1 MAIQVDGQ
9 VLADIKQGHVVLIGR
24 TTPCETP
31 QDVLLSGVFRR
42 VLWRFLRKLERYD
55 SPLLDSVQGFKVSDG
70 LNEHIRDRYDLQGI
84 VQLFYTI
91 HEEGIEAAKNASA
104 TNALA
109 LGDRHRLGS
118 FIEEF
123 YNFWRRQERFLIYH
137 ERGNLP
143 ETTQAR
149 NLRFVEINQELK
161 SLVLNVY
168 RHLSAQVT
176 GKEQNVY
183 RQLPAGST
191 AGLLVEKINWD
202 IPSEIYQQFKEIPF
216 LQLAVIDPPLVYYP
230 KRNKRKGQFVKVTE
244 NPLKPEMVSNNGEWV
259 CFPAK
264 VGDLLIFIYFH
275 IDYLSLAVSMVN
287 LFEVATKDEIKDK
300 RPDGL
305 VAFGVDAQELGEEQT
320 VYYQDRETGLTI
332 GAVGHSDDV
341 DYFGYFKKMAL
352 TLHNT
357 IMIDRGYMPI
367 HGAMAHIQLR
377 SGQNFN
383 VVLVGDSGAGK
394 SESLEAFRVLADEY
408 IRRLTIIFDD
418 MGSLRMK
425 DGKVHGYGTEIGAFV
440 RLDDLEPGF
449 AYEEIDRSIF
459 MNPHRTNARLVVPI
473 TDYKEISR
481 GYPVDLFLYANNYE
495 AVEEGGEYLEL
506 FESSKQAF
514 EVFRRGARIA
524 KGTTDEK
531 GLVETYFSNPFGA
544 PQKEEQHDHIAMDF
558 LEQMFQT
565 GVKVGQLRT
574 QLGVTGVEMSGPEK
588 AAKALFDYVNGK

>member
-24 TTPCETP
+24 TTPCATP
-31 QDVLLSGVFRR
+31 QDVILSGVFRR
-42 VLWRFLRKLERYD
+42 VLWRFLRKLDRYD
-55 SPLLDSVQGFKVSDG
+55 SPLLDCVKGFKVADKANG
-70 LNEHIRDRYDLQGI
+70 HIKERYDLQALA
-84 VQLFYTI
+84 QLFFAI
-91 HEEGIEAAKNASA
+91 HERGAVVAASESEAN
-104 TNALA
+104 TMALTD
-109 LGDRHRLGS
+109 LHLFSS

-123 YNFWRRQERFLIYH
+123 YNFWRRQERFLIFH
-137 ERGNLP
+137 ERGDLP
-143 ETTQAR
+143 ETTRER
-149 NLRFVEINQELK
+149 NLRFVDINTELK
-161 SLVLNVY
+161 SLVLQVY

-176 GKEQNVY
+176 GKEPNVY
-183 RQLPAGST
+183 RQLPAGPA
-191 AGLLVEKINWD
+191 AGLLVEKITWD
-202 IPSEIYQQFKEIPF
+202 IPQDLYEQFREIPF

-230 KRNKRKGQFVKVTE
+230 KRNKRKGQFVKVAE
-244 NPLKPEMVSNNGEWV
+244 NPLKPDMVNNNGEWV

-287 LFEVATKDEIKDK
+287 LFELATKDDIADR

-305 VAFGVDAQELGEEQT
+305 LAFGVDAAALGEEQT
-320 VYYQDRETGLTI
+320 VYYQDRETGMTI
-332 GAVGHSDDV
+332 GAVGYSEDV
-341 DYFGYFKKMAL
+341 DYFGYFKKMVL

-357 IMIDRGYMPI
+357 IMIDKGYMPI

-425 DGKVHGYGTEIGAFV
+425 DGRVHGYGTEIGAFV

-473 TDYKEISR
+473 TDYKEISK

-495 AVEEGGEYLEL
+495 EVKAGDQYLEL
-506 FESSKQAF
+506 FDSPEEAF
-514 EVFRRGARIA
+514 AVFRRGARIA

-531 GLVETYFSNPFGA
+531 GLVETYFANPFGA
-544 PQKEEQHDHIAMDF
+544 PQKEAEHDPIALGF

-574 QLGVTGVEMSGPEK
+574 QLGVAGIEMNGPEQ
-588 AAKALFDYVNGK
+588 AAKALFEFVSGK